1 MPIMID
7 EMQAEVRP
15 ERDERD
21 ERDEDAPPATALPA
35 PAALA
40 TITAQLHRELRVR
53 EERRQRWQAD

>member
-15 ERDERD
+15 ERDE
-21 ERDEDAPPATALPA
+21 DAQPATALPA
-35 PAALA
+35 PTAVA

>member
-21 ERDEDAPPATALPA
+21 EDAQPATALPA
-35 PAALA
+35 PTAVA